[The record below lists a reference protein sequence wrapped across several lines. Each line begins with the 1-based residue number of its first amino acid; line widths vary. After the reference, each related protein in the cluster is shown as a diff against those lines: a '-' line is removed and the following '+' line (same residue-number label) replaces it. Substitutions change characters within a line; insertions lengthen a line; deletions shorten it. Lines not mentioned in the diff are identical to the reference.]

1 MKLPN
6 GINVAIPTEKVE
18 QYLLSDIHAVG
29 RAKARFFRGVGYGQ
43 EDPSVLKADL
53 ASIARNEQVPEVIQ
67 TRHGTK
73 YILDG
78 RVKTPSGS
86 SVRIRTVWIVE
97 PGSDRPRLVTAY
109 PA

>member
-1 MKLPN
+1 MKLSN
-6 GINVAIPTEKVE
+6 GINAAIPTEKVK
-18 QYLLSDIHAVG
+18 QYLLSDVHAVG
-29 RAKARFFRGVGYGQ
+29 RAKAKFFRGFGYGQ

-53 ASIARNEQVPEVIQ
+53 ASIARNEQVSEAIE

-97 PGSDRPRLVTAY
+97 SGSDRPRLVTAY